1 MVGGGGRGM
10 QNGGVGVGEGREEGG
25 YFETP
30 AGSHGER
37 KKLLVI
43 AKDGT

>member
-10 QNGGVGVGEGREEGG
+10 QNGGVGVGEGGEEGG

-30 AGSHGER
+30 ARSHEEKVTENER
-37 KKLLVI
+37 RYLS
-43 AKDGT
+43 